1 MFRIRKFLW
10 RILGIDYS
18 SFLKKIDY
26 EFLSDDRFSVIGY
39 KTYENGAVVV
49 RSGDAE
55 IVIGKYC
62 SIAQATTFIVDGGN
76 HTFSEVCSFPLF
88 DSLFAATELDKNQ
101 FRGEFIQKQGISIGN
116 DVWIGSGAYVMPG
129 VTIGNGVTVAAN
141 SVVTKDIPDYA
152 VVAGVPAKIVKMK
165 GDKETIR
172 QLNIIAWWNWDEKV
186 IKERINDFYF
196 LKLEDFI
203 EKYYEE

>member
-18 SFLKKIDY
+18 SFLRKIDY
-26 EFLSDDRFSVIGY
+26 GFLTDDRFSKIGF

-55 IVIGKYC
+55 IVIGNYC

-101 FRGEFIQKQGISIGN
+101 FKGGFKQKQGISLGH
-116 DVWIGSGAYVMPG
+116 DVWIGSGAYIMPG
-129 VTIGNGVTVAAN
+129 VKIGNGVTVAAN
-141 SVVTKDIPDYA
+141 SVVTKNIPDYA

-165 GDKETIR
+165 CDEESSRK
-172 QLNIIAWWNWDEKV
+172 LNRIAWWNWDEKV
-186 IKERINDFYF
+186 IKERVNDFYV

-203 EKYYEE
+203 KKYYEE